1 MRSVQAREETSP
13 RAEGEARVGSVM
25 SALAKQRIARQAVV
39 AVVGLL
45 TAQHEEEED
54 DAEVVSELDVDD
66 AESREPPRRSFQ
78 GTPLAAQLPNVLV
91 TIIAEAEKG

>member
-1 MRSVQAREETSP
+1 MRSVQAREEKSP
-13 RAEGEARVGSVM
+13 RAEREARVGSAM
-25 SALAKQRIARQAVV
+25 SVV

-45 TAQHEEEED
+45 TAQHEKEESD
-54 DAEVVSELDVDD
+54 AHDAEVVSEPDVDD

-91 TIIAEAEKG
+91 TTIAEAEKG